1 MFKRLAQSPIVQSI
15 IGRLLGVYMLICG
28 WTTRWTAVNRE
39 AAEAVWRAGG
49 PALVCFWHGRIVLS
63 HRGWLKKL
71 GAQPAKVL
79 ISHSRDGGIVAAATR
94 TVGHDVIRGSSPR
107 GKDRK
112 GAVEAMRRMIRHL
125 QDGGAVAIAPD
136 GPRGP
141 RMQAQMG
148 VIQLA
153 KRMDAPI
160 VPFAWSVSRAK
171 VFKSWDRF
179 VLPYWF
185 GRGVII
191 WGDPVR
197 VSQGADDAALE
208 AARAALEAELN
219 RLTAE
224 ADRHVG
230 AAAVEPAQREAPHKL
245 EAAAS

>member
-1 MFKRLAQSPIVQSI
+1 MLKRLAQSPLVQAV
-15 IGRLLGVYMLICG
+15 IGRLLGVYMLVCG
-28 WTTRWTAVNRE
+28 WTTRWTTINRE

-63 HRGWLKKL
+63 HRGWLKKS

-112 GAVEAMRRMIRHL
+112 GAVEAMRRMIRHMES
-125 QDGGAVAIAPD
+125 GGAIAIAPD

-148 VIQLA
+148 VVQLA
-153 KRMDAPI
+153 KRMNAPI

-191 WGDPVR
+191 WGDALR
-197 VSQGADDAALE
+197 VPPGADEAALE
-208 AARAALEAELN
+208 RARVALEAELN

-224 ADRHVG
+224 ADRLVGAPVVEPAPRSEPAELG
-230 AAAVEPAQREAPHKL
+230 AAA
-245 EAAAS
+245 S